1 LHCILH
7 SSDSVGEYESS
18 EHTFQDVSSS
28 VFAYPSR
35 TKVAR
40 VRCMR
45 RNAIIFAL
53 IVVFS
58 QVGDWTSVLADQS
71 LQIYGEFTGD
81 DFTIQNCEN
90 FLPTVATST
99 KYAFTLP
106 QSETFTPAT
115 FPTWS
120 QTQSLGYGGDTTAQI
135 ASARCATIASNGANN
150 WALGLGGGAS
160 TGTFYLWWYDTF
172 NSPIGYTQINYV
184 ASGTSTTPSGENALG
199 TSRFIAYNSPVYN
212 LATTTYV
219 NFNFDYFNSGYEV
232 FDKAGVEI
240 RDVTAQYALVPVE
253 EDVNLVGFSN
263 YSQNYTLTAGH
274 AHMWRPYLKNS
285 ASSSVPTL
293 YGRWIGVVDVVTP
306 SASSTPYL
314 ASSTT
319 ATSTAFFDFLN
330 VPYLLQTKVPFA
342 YFYQVSDLL
351 TTLSST
357 TATSTGSVTYDF
369 GEYASGTVLS
379 SLGEVTLFST
389 STVTQLIPSWILA
402 LFRALI
408 VAILYVSAGMYV
420 FHDVRNIKL

>member
-1 LHCILH
+1 
-7 SSDSVGEYESS
+7 
-18 EHTFQDVSSS
+18 
-28 VFAYPSR
+28 
-35 TKVAR
+35 
-40 VRCMR
+40 MR

-53 IVVFS
+53 IVVLS
-58 QVGDWTSVLADQS
+58 QVGDWTSVFADQS
-71 LQIYGEFTGD
+71 TQIYGEFTGD
-81 DFTIQNCEN
+81 DFTIENCEN
-90 FLPTVATST
+90 FLPTLATST
-99 KYAFTLP
+99 KFRMTVP

-115 FPTWS
+115 FPSWS
-120 QTQSLGYGGDTTAQI
+120 EVETLNYGGQTSATEPSTMCSVV
-135 ASARCATIASNGANN
+135 ASYGLDNFDFAFGSGAN
-150 WALGLGGGAS
+150 
-160 TGTFYLWWYDTF
+160 TGTFYFWWYDTF
-172 NSPIGYTQINYV
+172 NSKLGYTQVDYIK
-184 ASGTSTTPSGENALG
+184 SGTSTTPTGENFLG
-199 TSRFIAYNSPVYN
+199 TSRIIAYNSPTYN
-212 LATTTYV
+212 VSTSTSVL
-219 NFNFDYFNSGYEV
+219 FDFDYYNSGYEV

-240 RDVTAQYALVPVE
+240 RDLTAQFQYAPIE
-253 EDVNLVGFSN
+253 EDVNLVGFAD
-263 YSQNYTLTAGH
+263 YSQYYTLIAGH
-274 AHMWRPYLKNS
+274 AHLWRPYLKNS

-293 YGRWIGVVDVVTP
+293 YGNWVGIVDVVTA

-342 YFYQVSDLL
+342 YFYQVSNLL
-351 TTLSST
+351 TNLSST

-408 VAILYVSAGMYV
+408 VAILYVSAGMYL